1 MKYRIV
7 KTYESADCNEYNVF
21 RANSRSKKR
30 VAYIIEYFVDMNNQK
45 FDNALFEVYYE
56 YNREDDEFVASAECD
71 SIEEC
76 LEYLD

>member
-1 MKYRIV
+1 
-7 KTYESADCNEYNVF
+7 
-21 RANSRSKKR
+21 
-30 VAYIIEYFVDMNNQK
+30 MNNQK